1 MSGLKAAVLTK
12 ATALSVAVLLAPT
25 RASARFGD
33 PRGYNIYKDGIP
45 GISHVLTLI
54 GILLIICIVA
64 WLYNSRQ
71 KSKKLSLEHK
81 PSYEARRLLTHKDG
95 ENERSGHTKES

>member
-1 MSGLKAAVLTK
+1 MSCLKAAILTK

-25 RASARFGD
+25 KASARGGVGN
-33 PRGYNIYKDGIP
+33 PLGYNIYKDGIP

-54 GILLIICIVA
+54 GILLIICTAA

-71 KSKKLSLEHK
+71 KSKKRSLEHK
-81 PSYEARRLLTHKDG
+81 PSYEARRLLTHKGG
-95 ENERSGHTKES
+95 ENERSDHT